1 MSKVT
6 GYFIIILVCIFAFT
20 AYCDEAV
27 SSKDLIE
34 KANALDGKFVTYR
47 GEAVTAIL
55 DRGEHSWVN
64 LNDGDNAI
72 GVWCN
77 SAMLK
82 DVRFIG
88 DYKSKGDILEV
99 SGIFNRACDLHK
111 GELDI
116 HADSIRITKHG
127 FPVGRRLDKIK
138 TDLAATLFLLTIA
151 VVALFRRRI

>member
-1 MSKVT
+1 M
-6 GYFIIILVCIFAFT
+6 
-20 AYCDEAV
+20 
-27 SSKDLIE
+27 
-34 KANALDGKFVTYR
+34 TYR
-47 GEAVTAIL
+47 GELVTAIL

-64 LNDGDNAI
+64 LNDGANAI

-82 DVRFIG
+82 DVRFVG

-127 FPVGRRLDKIK
+127 FPVRQRLDKIK